1 MNLAG
6 GISPVAEAGV
16 GIALH
21 RSRRGD
27 QMPRI
32 IRIAYSLAGLLLLHV
47 LNPTVAWLVL
57 GGGLAYMVGE
67 WRRRS
72 LRTASLS

>member
-6 GISPVAEAGV
+6 GISPAAEAGV
-16 GIALH
+16 VIALN

-57 GGGLAYMVGE
+57 GGALAYMVGE
-67 WRRRS
+67 WRRRA
-72 LRTASLS
+72 LRTASSS